1 MNYLFAVLG
10 IGAIILIHELGH
22 YILAKI
28 NGVKVLT
35 FSIGFGPKI
44 ITHKGKETEYSIS
57 LLPVGGYV
65 EMYGMVEDEEETED
79 IERKYIS
86 KSPLQRLLITIAGAF
101 MNIVL
106 AIALFGTIYNTFGY
120 SETSLNN
127 IAENSAAMEAGIQPG
142 DKITSVNGYKVYT
155 TQDITIEMSYKE
167 SSAIRD
173 IKNEIDEAAKDKD
186 GDEKE
191 KIRQGIL
198 EKYNN
203 VEGNPITVQYERNGQ
218 VMETTLKPKFSKDS
232 GSFLLGIGFN
242 SVQNPSLM
250 QIIKHSANETTS
262 LITQNYRSLSRLVT
276 GKGSFKTD
284 VGGIV
289 SMTQIVSD
297 AAKAGIWNVI
307 NVVAIMSIGVGV
319 FNLLPL
325 PVLDGGNSILLL
337 IELITRRKV
346 PTKVVN
352 ALNTIGVIFL
362 VGLMLVVT
370 IKDILFPING

>member
-1 MNYLFAVLG
+1 MNYVFAILG

-22 YILAKI
+22 FIMAKV

-44 ITHKGKETEYSIS
+44 LTHKGKETEYTIS

-65 EMYGMVEDEEETED
+65 EMYGMIEDEEETED

-86 KSPLQRLLITIAGAF
+86 KSPLQRLSITIAGSF

-106 AIALFGTIYNTFGY
+106 AIALFGSIYTTFGY
-120 SETSLNN
+120 SETSLNK
-127 IAENSAAMEAGIQPG
+127 IVDSSPAMEAGIQPG
-142 DKITSVNGYKVYT
+142 DKITSVNGHKVYT
-155 TQDITIEMSYKE
+155 TQDITLEMSYVE
-167 SSAIRD
+167 SPIIRD
-173 IKNEIDEAAKDKD
+173 IKSEIDDQAKDK
-186 GDEKE
+186 GEDEKE
-191 KIRQGIL
+191 NIRKSIL
-198 EKYNN
+198 EKYSNS
-203 VEGNPITVQYERNGQ
+203 EGNPMTIQYERNGQ
-218 VMETTLKPKFSKDS
+218 MMETTLKPKFSKED
-232 GSFLLGIGFN
+232 GSFLLGIGFDH
-242 SVQNPSLM
+242 VENPSLM
-250 QIIKHSANETTS
+250 QIIKHSTNETTS
-262 LITQNYRSLSRLVT
+262 LITQNYRSISRLVT

-307 NVVAIMSIGVGV
+307 NVVAIMSIGVGI

-325 PVLDGGNSILLL
+325 PVLDGGNCILLL

-346 PTKVVN
+346 PDKIVN

-362 VGLMLVVT
+362 VGLMLIVT